1 MIKLIIYLIALLEAI
16 KGVLKLVIEL
26 EKQAQKLVGKFN
38 KLIEHATKL
47 LQVIKAL
54 IDTLIKR

>member
-16 KGVLKLVIEL
+16 KGVLKLVIKL